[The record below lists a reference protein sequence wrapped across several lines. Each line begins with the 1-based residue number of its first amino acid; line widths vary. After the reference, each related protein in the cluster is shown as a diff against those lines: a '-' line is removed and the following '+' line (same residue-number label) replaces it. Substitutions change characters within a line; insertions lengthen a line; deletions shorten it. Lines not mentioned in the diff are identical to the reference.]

1 MSKSDR
7 DKIMAERRRKGV
19 KLGKGEKG
27 GSYTYGNNKALKTL
41 RQQYK
46 KFKRQIKSLKRTDG
60 GNYDDSGN
68 DDGNSNPGDAGDAF
82 GGRNKNKAMNKS

>member
-1 MSKSDR
+1 
-7 DKIMAERRRKGV
+7 MAERRRKVV

-46 KFKRQIKSLKRTDG
+46 KFKWKIKALKRIDG
-60 GNYDDSGN
+60 GEDDDSGDKDDEN
-68 DDGNSNPGDAGDAF
+68 DPSDAGDTF
-82 GGRNKNKAMNKS
+82 GGRKKRRPRRKVD